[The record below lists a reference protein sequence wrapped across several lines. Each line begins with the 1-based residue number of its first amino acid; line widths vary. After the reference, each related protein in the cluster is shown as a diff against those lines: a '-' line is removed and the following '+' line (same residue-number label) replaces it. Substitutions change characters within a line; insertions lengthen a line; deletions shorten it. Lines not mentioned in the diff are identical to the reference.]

1 MGITY
6 KDVGVDIAKIS
17 KVHSIIARIV
27 ESTYN
32 DQVISGHGHYAGLI
46 SISDDLALAVHTDGV
61 GTKALVASLAKQY
74 DTIGIDCIAMNV
86 NDIICI
92 GAKPIAFVDYLAVS
106 KSDPSMI
113 SQIMEGLAKGA
124 KEADVPIVGGETAV
138 VPDML
143 ADRLK
148 GVKIRGRGKAKG
160 RRRKRRRGVE
170 GDEFMI
176 DNVFDLSGTVI
187 GIVKKDELILGEG
200 ITVGD
205 VIVGV
210 ESNGLHA
217 NGYTLVRHVL
227 LSKYSLDD
235 VVEGLEHKLVDEL
248 LRPTRIYVKP
258 VLKLLESVD
267 IHGMAHITGGAFKKL
282 TRLKDDVR
290 FSLEHTPG
298 QDIFKLI
305 RKHARIDDKEMYSTF
320 NMGIGFCIIVA
331 KGDED
336 SVIST
341 FNSYGINASIVGKVE
356 DGKGVYINGIRLV

>member
-61 GTKALVASLAKQY
+61 GTKALVASLAKKY

-148 GVKIRGRGKAKG
+148 GIKIRGRGKAKG

-187 GIVKKDELILGEG
+187 GIVKKDELILGE
-200 ITVGD
+200 V
-205 VIVGV
+205 
-210 ESNGLHA
+210 
-217 NGYTLVRHVL
+217 
-227 LSKYSLDD
+227 
-235 VVEGLEHKLVDEL
+235 
-248 LRPTRIYVKP
+248 
-258 VLKLLESVD
+258 
-267 IHGMAHITGGAFKKL
+267 
-282 TRLKDDVR
+282 
-290 FSLEHTPG
+290 
-298 QDIFKLI
+298 
-305 RKHARIDDKEMYSTF
+305 
-320 NMGIGFCIIVA
+320 
-331 KGDED
+331 
-336 SVIST
+336 
-341 FNSYGINASIVGKVE
+341 
-356 DGKGVYINGIRLV
+356 